1 MDCDKPRQE
10 GNRRSLLSGWR
21 SERGSVA
28 ASLIILPMVM
38 LAILLVVHFS
48 LVLHARNVATA
59 AAQDGL
65 RAAQLEG
72 SNAAVGEAAAH
83 TTLDLFASIDAD
95 VDVNRGDDYVTVTVT
110 GSVTTPLNGLFN
122 QFTIGAE
129 GPVERFYEESER
141 K

>member
-1 MDCDKPRQE
+1 MNCDKPRQK
-10 GNRRSLLSGWR
+10 GQRSALLSGWR
-21 SERGSVA
+21 SDRGSVA
-28 ASLIILPMVM
+28 ASLIILPIVM

-65 RAAQLEG
+65 RTAQLEG
-72 SNAAVGEAAAH
+72 SNAAAGEAAAA
-83 TTLDLFASIDAD
+83 TTLDLFASISAD
-95 VDVNRGDDYVTVTVT
+95 VNVDRGNDYVVVTVT
-110 GSVTTPLNGLFN
+110 GSVTTPLNCLFN
-122 QFTIGAE
+122 EFTIGAE